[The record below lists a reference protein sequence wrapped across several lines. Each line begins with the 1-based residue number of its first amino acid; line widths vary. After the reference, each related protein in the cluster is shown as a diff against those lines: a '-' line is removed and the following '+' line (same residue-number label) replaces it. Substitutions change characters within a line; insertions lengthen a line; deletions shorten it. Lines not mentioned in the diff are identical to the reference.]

1 MHGMP
6 RTQGCCIQDET
17 AASSVTCPAQNLFA
31 AHVTTRPRHLVLL
44 LKTLPIAAGVNQQD
58 KTMKILVIGG
68 TGLIGSKTVR
78 LLLERGHEVISASPS
93 SGVNTITGEGLA
105 QAMVGTDVV
114 LDLANSPSFEDA
126 AVLEFFQT
134 AGRNLLAAEEAA
146 GVRHHVALSVVGTQD
161 LGESGYFRGKQAQEA
176 LIKASP
182 IPYTIVHSTQFF
194 EFLGGIA
201 KSAGAEGTITLSTAF
216 IQPIASPDV
225 AAVMADVALGAPLNA
240 TLEIAGPDKV
250 RMSELLARYLRDIGD
265 TRAVI
270 GSPDAPYFGA
280 RLADDT
286 LLPRGTA
293 RLGTIGYGDWLA
305 SQTAR

>member
-1 MHGMP
+1 
-6 RTQGCCIQDET
+6 
-17 AASSVTCPAQNLFA
+17 
-31 AHVTTRPRHLVLL
+31 
-44 LKTLPIAAGVNQQD
+44 
-58 KTMKILVIGG
+58 MKILVIGG
-68 TGLIGSKTVR
+68 TGLIGSKTVKI
-78 LLLERGHEVISASPS
+78 LLDRGHEVIAASPS

-105 QAMVGTDVV
+105 EAMAGTEVV

-126 AVLEFFQT
+126 EVLEFFQT
-134 AGRNLLAAEEAA
+134 AGRNLLAAEQEA
-146 GVRHHVALSVVGTQD
+146 GVHHHVALSVVGTQD
-161 LGESGYFRGKQAQEA
+161 LGDSGYFRGKQAQET
-176 LIKASP
+176 LVKAAP

-225 AAVMADVALGAPLNA
+225 AAVMADIALGAPLNG

-265 TRAVI
+265 ARAVI
-270 GSPDAPYFGA
+270 GTPEAPYFGA

-286 LLPRGTA
+286 LLPRGEA
-293 RLGTIGYGDWLA
+293 RLGTIGYADWLA
-305 SQTAR
+305 SQTPR